1 MNNPEEVTKIIQGME
16 LKMNGFDVINAK
28 VLKELADVIVDPIVH
43 IINLCIGTVIWPDS
57 LKCAEINPI
66 FKEDDKSLPNSY
78 RTISLISNLA
88 KIPIIKKIGTKD
100 ALCKIISLLTEKIDE
115 TNPVSI
121 TFLDLAEAFDTVNHN
136 ILLKKLNKYGIR
148 GHTSRLLRSYSSNR
162 KQRVKNKDFLSEFQT
177 VTTGERQGT
186 ILGPL
191 LFILYVNDLLTLFP

>member
-88 KIPIIKKIGTKD
+88 KMLEKIIFNRLFSFIQKPKVLSPQQFSYIKKIRTKD
-100 ALCKIISLLTEKIDE
+100 ALFKITSLLTEKIDE
-115 TNPVSI
+115 TNRASI
-121 TFLDLAEAFDTVNHN
+121 TFLDLAKAFDAINHN
-136 ILLKKLNKYGIR
+136 ILLKKLNRNGIR
-148 GHTSRLLRSYSSNR
+148 GHASKLLRSYLSKR
-162 KQRVKNKDFLSEFQT
+162 KQRVKIM
-177 VTTGERQGT
+177 
-186 ILGPL
+186 ILL
-191 LFILYVNDLLTLFP
+191 ANS